1 MGESSGCRHPEEDSY
16 SGHFLRT
23 LSTFALAAERGFAI
37 PLSLT
42 VEETGG
48 AFTIPCGSE
57 AKFRDKAVPVS
68 INLLRPS
75 HTLRASFPHIFF

>member
-1 MGESSGCRHPEEDSY
+1 MGESSGCRHPEEDSD
-16 SGHFLRT
+16 SGHFMHT
-23 LSTFALAAERGFAI
+23 LSTFALGAEWGFAI

-42 VEETGG
+42 VEETGE

-57 AKFRDKAVPVS
+57 AKFLDKAVPVS

-75 HTLRASFPHIFF
+75 HTQGFLST